1 MTVRPVFLFE
11 YADYLDALQRYRIR
25 HPRDPHLLAASSFL
39 LDYPF
44 ANRLFPGSLDAI
56 EHIADLVDYD
66 LPALLGASRAKEA
79 R

>member
-1 MTVRPVFLFE
+1 MTVRPVLLFE
-11 YADYLDALQRYRIR
+11 YADYLGALQRYR

>member
-1 MTVRPVFLFE
+1 MTVRPVLLFE
-11 YADYLDALQRYRIR
+11 YADYLGALQRYRIR
-25 HPRDPHLLAASSFL
+25 HPRDPQLLAASSFL

-44 ANRLFPGSLDAI
+44 ANRLFPWSLDAI

>member
-1 MTVRPVFLFE
+1 MLCSAIGSATRVT
-11 YADYLDALQRYRIR
+11 
-25 HPRDPHLLAASSFL
+25 PHLLAASSFL

>member
-1 MTVRPVFLFE
+1 MTVRPVLLFE
-11 YADYLDALQRYRIR
+11 YADYLGALQRYRIR

-44 ANRLFPGSLDAI
+44 ANRLFTGSLDAI